1 MNFQNEITEIILK
14 TSKII
19 NKPLTNKDFYIL
31 HQPLKHKPQALPKD
45 MMAVYTFV
53 YKGIFLKIGQA
64 NYKSK
69 ARYQSHPYNPGSANS
84 TLAGSLLADA
94 SLNNLFDRETV
105 TQWIKDNCERFD
117 VIIDKQHG
125 KKTLNFIEG
134 LLHYKY
140 DPKYEG

>member
-1 MNFQNEITEIILK
+1 MKLLSEIKNTIIE
-14 TSKII
+14 TSKILD
-19 NKPLTNKDFYIL
+19 KPLTDKDFYIL
-31 HQPLKHKPQALPKD
+31 HQPLKHKPKSLPD
-45 MMAVYTFV
+45 NSMAVYTFV
-53 YKGIFLKIGQA
+53 YKGEFLKIGQA

-69 ARYQSHPYNPGSANS
+69 ARYQSHHYNPGSAIS
-84 TLAGSLLADA
+84 TLAGSLLNDD
-94 SLNNLFDRETV
+94 SMKGLLNRETV

-117 VIIDKQHG
+117 VIIDKKHG